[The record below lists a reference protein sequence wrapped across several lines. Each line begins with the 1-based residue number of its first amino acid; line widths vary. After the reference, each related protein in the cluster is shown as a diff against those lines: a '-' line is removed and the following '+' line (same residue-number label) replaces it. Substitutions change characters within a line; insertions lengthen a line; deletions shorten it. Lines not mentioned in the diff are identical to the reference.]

1 MRSAGSGIVRK
12 NALLL
17 VVLLFAQLLIMTG
30 NARRADGAT
39 QLESWTIS
47 LTSPFVSISEGFGG
61 GIRGIWE
68 GLADLVGAHG
78 RNSALEIQTQQLR
91 AELRRAREAELENDR
106 LRQLLQMRDSLSP
119 RSIGA
124 SVIGSR
130 NTSTE
135 KMLILDR
142 GESDGVLPDQAVV
155 AWGGAVGRVVEV
167 GRSHAKVRLLTDPN
181 SGIAGVIQRTRAQGM
196 VQGTGGETLDFLY
209 VSRLD
214 DVIYGD
220 RAVAS
225 GSVGIFP
232 RGFGIGRIVNI
243 DEQADGSRRIKLRPE
258 IDYRELE
265 EVLILLEPIA
275 GESLLPPGLSDEP

>member
-1 MRSAGSGIVRK
+1 MRPSGSGIVRK

-17 VVLLFAQLLIMTG
+17 IVLLFAQLLIMTG

-39 QLESWTIS
+39 QLESWTLS
-47 LTSPFVSISEGFGG
+47 LTSPFVSISEFFGG
-61 GIRGIWE
+61 GVRGVWE
-68 GLADLVGAHG
+68 GLGDLLGAHG
-78 RNSALEIQTQQLR
+78 RNAALETQAQQLR
-91 AELRRAREAELENDR
+91 RELRHAREAELENAR
-106 LRQLLQMRDSLSP
+106 LRQLLGMREALSP
-119 RSIGA
+119 QSIGA
-124 SVIGSR
+124 SVVGMR
-130 NTSTE
+130 NSSTE
-135 KMLILDR
+135 RMLILDR
-142 GESDGVLPDQAVV
+142 GEADGVLPDQAVV

-196 VQGTGGETLDFLY
+196 VQGSGGDTLDFLY

-214 DVIYGD
+214 DVIFGD

-232 RGFGIGRIVNI
+232 RGFGIGRIVSI
-243 DEQADGSRRIKLRPE
+243 DEQADGSRRIKLQPE

-265 EVLILLEPIA
+265 EVLILLEPVA
-275 GESLLPPGLSDEP
+275 GDWLLPPSLSDEP